1 MRMTLSIPD
10 SLALRFQ
17 SAFPPRKRSQM
28 VARLLEKALME
39 EHFNE
44 NYVESHKYPKA
55 EFKGEIKNS
64 DKIDFSKVEFKSGQL
79 PTQICVKPLT

>member
-10 SLALRFQ
+10 PLALRFQ

-39 EHFNE
+39 ENEILAQACRAANKDEELNKEIEDWQSFDDKFN
-44 NYVESHKYPKA
+44 
-55 EFKGEIKNS
+55 
-64 DKIDFSKVEFKSGQL
+64 
-79 PTQICVKPLT
+79 T